1 MDSTHTHAFFRRS
14 ISPLLLL
21 LILSMPSSVIL
32 AQDDPPTCIPPDQQ
46 CSSEIPPPENDVQ
59 PAAIEAV
66 QAHVASPPP
75 SVTPIVSDTPSQ

>member
-1 MDSTHTHAFFRRS
+1 MDSMRTHAFFRGS

-21 LILSMPSSVIL
+21 LILSMPSSVIW
-32 AQDDPPTCIPPDQQ
+32 AQDDLPTCAPPDEQ
-46 CSSEIPPPENDVQ
+46 CSSDNPPPEHDAQ

-75 SVTPIVSDTPSQ
+75 PVTPIVSDTTSQ